1 MNTIETG
8 NPLQQL
14 AQQLVQKFDTDS
26 DGRLTTQEFTTF
38 LTTFMGTLGTG
49 ANAAYASP
57 SLAAATGGGSP
68 LEGYDMRKMG
78 DPSTTTVKYMFG
90 RLAQNWNLASV
101 NDMTSAEAF
110 LTSKTGEMQ
119 AAGITVLEVAK
130 DKIKVLDDA
139 GQPAWIDVIRGAGA
153 PNPAWQWMDTRF

>member
-26 DGRLTTQEFTTF
+26 DGQLTTQEFTTF

-49 ANAAYASP
+49 SQGYSST

-68 LEGYDMRKMG
+68 LEGFDMRKMG
-78 DPSTTTVKYMFG
+78 DPATTTVKYMFG
-90 RLAQNWNLASV
+90 RLAQNWNLSSV
-101 NDMTSAEAF
+101 HDMSSAEAF
-110 LTSKTGEMQ
+110 LTGKRGEMQ
-119 AAGITVLEVAK
+119 AAGITVLEIAK
-130 DKIKVLDDA
+130 DKIKVLDDS